1 MALSEVWQTTPHL
14 PNLAIAD
21 CMRAVAREFDKPP
34 MSQAKEFLRLGFAP
48 GKLRPD
54 EYFYFRLFEDCYDER
69 LQRTFVGKRLEESLH
84 QLTCQPGS
92 WIVAHDKLTCYGVL
106 QSLGYPVPRTRA
118 VYRRGADF
126 PGMVSIGDRDALA
139 QALRGG
145 LEMPYFGKPV
155 RGIRSAGVL
164 SVDAYDADADELRLV
179 HGHSV
184 GVDDL
189 VEALGEYAEDGY
201 LFQERIRQHAEISAI
216 CGEAIG
222 TVRVI
227 VLLTLDGP
235 ELYRGLWK
243 VPVGSNVAD
252 NFWRD
257 GNLLAALDL
266 QSGRVTR
273 AVQGV
278 GPDMCKIERHPTT
291 GKSLTGITLPAWSS
305 VRDVVLS
312 ASKVFPDLRMQA
324 WDVAISTDG
333 PVLVEVN
340 VGGDYNLPQLATGQ
354 GMLTERFVEF
364 LRDCAGKRGL
374 EPMLKRLKLAAS
386 SK

>member
-1 MALSEVWQTTPHL
+1 MALSEVWQTTPNL
-14 PNLAIAD
+14 PNLTVAD
-21 CMRAVAREFDKPP
+21 CMRAVAREFGKPP
-34 MSQAKEFLRLGFAP
+34 MSQAKEFLKLGFAP

-54 EYFYFRLFEDCYDER
+54 EYFYFRLFEDCYDEGLR
-69 LQRTFVGKRLEESLH
+69 RTFVGKRLEESLH

-106 QSLGYPVPRTRA
+106 QSLGYPVPRTQA
-118 VYRRGADF
+118 VYRRGAEF
-126 PGMVSIGDRDALA
+126 PGLTSFGDREALA
-139 QALRGG
+139 RALRGG
-145 LEMPYFGKPV
+145 LEMPFFGKPA

-164 SVDAYDADADELRLV
+164 SVEGYDAATDELHLV
-179 HGHSV
+179 HGNSV

-189 VEALGEYAEDGY
+189 IGALDEYAEYGY
-201 LFQERIRQHAEISAI
+201 LFQERIRQHPEVSAI
-216 CGEAIG
+216 CGDAVA

-227 VLLTLDGP
+227 VLLTPDGP

-243 VPVGSNVAD
+243 VPTGNNVAD

-257 GNLLAALDL
+257 GNVLAALDL
-266 QSGRVTR
+266 ESGRVTR
-273 AVQGV
+273 AVQGI
-278 GPDMCKIERHPTT
+278 GPDLSEIEQHPTT
-291 GKSLTGITLPAWSS
+291 GKPLVGVTIPAWPT

-324 WDVAISTDG
+324 WDVAIGADG

-354 GMLTERFVEF
+354 GMLTDRFLEF

-374 EPMLKRLKLAAS
+374 EPMLKRLKLA
-386 SK
+386 K

>member
-14 PNLAIAD
+14 PNLAVAD
-21 CMRAVAREFDKPP
+21 CMRAVAREFGKPP
-34 MSQAKEFLRLGFAP
+34 MSQAKEFLKLGFAP

-69 LQRTFVGKRLEESLH
+69 LRRTFVGKRLEESLH
-84 QLTCQPGS
+84 QLTCQPGA

-126 PGMVSIGDRDALA
+126 PGMVSFADRDALA
-139 QALRGG
+139 RALRGG
-145 LEMPYFGKPV
+145 LETPYFGKPV

-164 SVDAYDADADELRLV
+164 SVEGYDAATDALRLV
-179 HGHSV
+179 HGITAD
-184 GVDDL
+184 VDEM
-189 VEALGEYAEDGY
+189 VEALAAYAEDGY
-201 LFQERIRQHAEISAI
+201 LFQERIRQHPEVSAI
-216 CGEAIG
+216 CGDSVG

-227 VLLTLDGP
+227 VLLTPDGP
-235 ELYRGLWK
+235 ELYRALWK
-243 VPVGSNVAD
+243 VPTGSNVAD

-257 GNLLAALDL
+257 GNVLAALDL
-266 QSGRVTR
+266 ETGRVTR

-278 GPDMCKIERHPTT
+278 GPDMREIEQHPTT
-291 GKSLTGITLPAWSS
+291 GKPLIGVTLPTWAN
-305 VRDVVLS
+305 VRDLVLS
-312 ASKVFPDLRMQA
+312 AAMVFPDLRMQA
-324 WDVAISTDG
+324 WDVAIGADG

-354 GMLTERFVEF
+354 GMLTERFLEF

-374 EPMLKRLKLAAS
+374 EPMLKRLKLA
-386 SK
+386 K